1 MRIFSLPAILLVSA
15 AVLGQQPP
23 GQPVPQLP
31 QAPSKEEKQP
41 TIRVDVKLVNVFVTV
56 TDEKGAPLANL
67 TQDDFQIVEDDEPQT
82 ISVFDRESELPL
94 SIVLAID
101 TSLSTRKDL
110 KIELESARR
119 FVRSIV
125 RPVDALAVYQF
136 SEVVDELVPFTSDL
150 GRIDSAIQ
158 RAHAGAATALF
169 DAVYL
174 AGQALFNRS
183 GRKVIVVITDGG
195 DTVSSVRYA
204 EAVRSAVQSEAIVYS
219 VIVVPIAASAG
230 RNIGGENALILI
242 SHDTGGKHYYAQS
255 DRLDQ
260 AFEQISR
267 ELRTQYLLAYYPKKR
282 LSSSEFRR
290 IRVLVRGAAP
300 EGDGEEAAA
309 GVRVRHRAGYFTSPA
324 R

>member
-1 MRIFSLPAILLVSA
+1 
-15 AVLGQQPP
+15 
-23 GQPVPQLP
+23 
-31 QAPSKEEKQP
+31 
-41 TIRVDVKLVNVFVTV
+41 VFVTV
-56 TDEKGAPLANL
+56 TDEKGAPVANL
-67 TQDDFQIVEDDEPQT
+67 TLGDFQILEDDQPQS

-125 RPVDALAVYQF
+125 RPVDALSVYQF
-136 SEVVDELVPFTSDL
+136 SEIVDELVPFTSNL
-150 GRIDSAIQ
+150 ARIDAAIQ
-158 RAHAGAATALF
+158 RARVGAATALF

-174 AGQALFNRS
+174 AGHALENRT

-195 DTVSSVRYA
+195 DTISSIRYA

-219 VIVVPIAASAG
+219 IIVVPIAASAG
-230 RNIGGENALILI
+230 RNIGGENALIQI
-242 SHDTGGKHYYAQS
+242 SKDTGGKHYYAQS
-255 DRLDQ
+255 DQLDA

-267 ELRTQYLLAYYPKKR
+267 DLRTQYLLAYYPRQR
-282 LSSSEFRR
+282 LSGSEFRR

-300 EGDGEEAAA
+300 EDEGGQPAA
-309 GVRVRHRAGYFTSPA
+309 GFQVRHRSGYFTSKA

>member
-1 MRIFSLPAILLVSA
+1 MRIFSLPAILLSGSLVC
-15 AVLGQQPP
+15 GQQPQN
-23 GQPVPQLP
+23 QPATQLP
-31 QAPSKEEKQP
+31 AAPSQEEKQP

-56 TDEKGAPLANL
+56 TDAKGAPVANL
-67 TQDDFQIVEDDEPQT
+67 TQDDFQILEDDEPQA

-110 KIELESARR
+110 KVELESARR

-150 GRIDSAIQ
+150 GRIDAGIQ
-158 RAHAGAATALF
+158 RTHVGAATALF

-174 AGQALFNRS
+174 AGQALDNRN

-219 VIVVPIAASAG
+219 IIVVPIAASAG

-242 SHDTGGKHYYAQS
+242 SHDTGGRHYYAQS
-255 DRLDQ
+255 DQLDE

-267 ELRTQYLLAYYPKKR
+267 DLRTQYLLAYYPRKR

-290 IRVLVRGAAP
+290 IRVLVRGAALS
-300 EGDGEEAAA
+300 GDGEEAAT
-309 GVRVRHRAGYFTSPA
+309 GFRVRHRSGYFTSKA

>member
-1 MRIFSLPAILLVSA
+1 LAVLIFAVVSA
-15 AVLGQQPP
+15 QEPKTDSPRLPP
-23 GQPVPQLP
+23 PPV
-31 QAPSKEEKQP
+31 KEEKQT

-56 TDEKGAPLANL
+56 TDEKGTPVADL
-67 TQDDFQIVEDDEPQT
+67 TQRDFQILEDDQPQS

-110 KIELESARR
+110 KVELESARR

-125 RPVDALAVYQF
+125 RPVDALSVYQF
-136 SEVVDELVPFTSDL
+136 SEVVDELVPFTSNL
-150 GRIDSAIQ
+150 ARIDAAIQ
-158 RAHAGAATALF
+158 RARVGAATALF

-174 AGQALFNRS
+174 AGHALENRT

-195 DTVSSVRYA
+195 DTISSIRYA

-219 VIVVPIAASAG
+219 IIVVPIAASAG
-230 RNIGGENALILI
+230 RNIGGENALIQI
-242 SHDTGGKHYYAQS
+242 SKDTGGKHYYAQS
-255 DRLDQ
+255 DQLDA

-267 ELRTQYLLAYYPKKR
+267 DLRTQYLLAYYPRQR
-282 LSSSEFRR
+282 LSGSEFRR

-300 EGDGEEAAA
+300 EDEGGQPAA
-309 GVRVRHRAGYFTSPA
+309 GFQVRHRSGYFTSKA